1 MPTDEERDVR
11 ILGLMQR
18 GEDELRVATQALE
31 DGRPHLCA
39 SRAFRAMHAL
49 AAAVLATRDLAF
61 PDDAETLAAFEAGF
75 VAAGHFPADVGAA
88 LRQGQRLQQVADGQP
103 AAEVPADRAQTLLK
117 SAQVFCYTLKDALT
131 KWKQGRALQ

>member
-1 MPTDEERDVR
+1 MSDEERDVR
-11 ILGLMQR
+11 ILCLMQR

-39 SRAFRAMHAL
+39 SRAYRAMHAL

-61 PDDAETLAAFEAGF
+61 ADDAETLAAFEAGF
-75 VAAGHFPADVGAA
+75 VAAGHFPPAIATA
-88 LRQGQRLQQVADGQP
+88 LRQAHRLQQVADGQP
-103 AAEVPADRAQTLLK
+103 AAEVPADRAQAVLK
-117 SAQVFCYTLKDALT
+117 NAQAFCYTLKDALT

>member
-1 MPTDEERDVR
+1 MASEEERDVR

-18 GEDELRVATQALE
+18 GEDELRVAIQALE

-61 PDDAETLAAFEAGF
+61 ADDAETLAAFEAGF
-75 VAAGHFPADVGAA
+75 AAAGHFPAAIATA
-88 LRQGQRLQQVADGQP
+88 LRQAHRLQQVADGQP
-103 AAEVPADRAQTLLK
+103 AAEVPAEKAQAVLK
-117 SAQVFCYTLKDALT
+117 NAQAFCYTLKDALT